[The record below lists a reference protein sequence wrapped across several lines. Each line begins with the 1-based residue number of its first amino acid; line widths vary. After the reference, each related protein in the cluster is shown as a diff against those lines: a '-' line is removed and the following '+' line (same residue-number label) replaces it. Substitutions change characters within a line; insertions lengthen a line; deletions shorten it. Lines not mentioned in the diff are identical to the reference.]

1 MEILRMIVAV
11 ASTVCVVCFAIFM
24 VGALVSIGYELIVDW
39 RYERRRKK

>member
-1 MEILRMIVAV
+1 MEILKMIVAV

-24 VGALVSIGYELIVDW
+24 VGILVSIGSVLITEW